1 MEETKNTQEPKIMGY
16 HGRILAGDYSRDL
29 KSHIEAYIWY
39 CKGFDNLGSPAM
51 PYIAAWQAT
60 DNTIW
65 YEFVSRRLIELL
77 GCNYSNAPERF
88 KTSVIERHR
97 YTREVNNYGF
107 FQEVLKS
114 SEVDGKKFELRE
126 EAINQGTL
134 EAVYKVKTPAAGTC
148 WIKDQATLEAYNQDG
163 IFVSLGNL
171 TIVTKEMEAEEQLK
185 DMQKS
190 LKRSEQK
197 YRDLSIHD
205 DLTGLFNTR
214 YLYKSLTALIR
225 ESTAKAEPFSLVF
238 MDIDNFKQV
247 VDTNGHLNA
256 SKTLQEIAAT
266 IKSALVEPAYGVA
279 YGGDEFVVTLPGFD
293 KHQALQLAELIRS
306 RIKET
311 TYLRN
316 ANLNIR
322 VSASMG
328 IATFP
333 DDARTLTD
341 LLALA
346 DQAMFS
352 VKERGKDSIC
362 GISWEPNSARVND
375 TARRV
380 CYK

>member
-1 MEETKNTQEPKIMGY
+1 MKEPDPKSKLQVDGY
-16 HGRILAGDYSRDL
+16 HGQILGGSYSQGL
-29 KSHIEAYIWY
+29 KSRIEACIWY
-39 CKGFDNLGSPAM
+39 CRGFDMLGGPAM
-51 PYIAAWQAT
+51 PYIAAWHAA

-65 YEFVSRRLIELL
+65 YEFVSRRLVEMLD
-77 GCNYSNAPERF
+77 CDYSSAPERF
-88 KTSVIERHR
+88 RTSVVERHR
-97 YTREVNNYGF
+97 YTRQVNTYGF
-107 FQEVLKS
+107 FQEILKS

-126 EAINQGTL
+126 EVVNQGAL
-134 EAVYKVKTPAAGTC
+134 EAVYKVKTPKAGTC
-148 WIKDQATLEAYNQDG
+148 WIKDQATLEAYGQDG

-171 TIVTKEMEAEEQLK
+171 TIVTKEMEAEELLK
-185 DMQKS
+185 EMQQS
-190 LKRSEQK
+190 LKRSEKK
-197 YRDLSIHD
+197 YRELSILD

-225 ESTAKAEPFSLVF
+225 ESTAKEEPFSLVF

-256 SKTLQEIAAT
+256 SRTLREIAAT
-266 IKSALVEPAYGVA
+266 IRATLEEPAYGVA

-293 KHQALQLAELIRS
+293 KLKALELADEIRT

-311 TYLRN
+311 TYLKN

-322 VSASMG
+322 VSASLG
-328 IATFP
+328 VATFP

-362 GISWEPNSARVND
+362 GISSEQQDSDAVQPV
-375 TARRV
+375 RRI

>member
-1 MEETKNTQEPKIMGY
+1 
-16 HGRILAGDYSRDL
+16 
-29 KSHIEAYIWY
+29 
-39 CKGFDNLGSPAM
+39 M
-51 PYIAAWQAT
+51 PYIAAWRA
-60 DNTIW
+60 NNKTIW
-65 YEFVSRRLIELL
+65 YEFVSRRLIQLL
-77 GCNYSNAPERF
+77 GCDYSNAPERF
-88 KTSVIERHR
+88 KTSVVERHR
-97 YTREVNNYGF
+97 YTREVNTYGF
-107 FQEVLKS
+107 FQEILKS

-126 EAINQGTL
+126 EAVNQGSL
-134 EAVYKVKTPAAGTC
+134 EAVYKVKTPTAGSC
-148 WIKDQATLEAYNQDG
+148 WIKDQATLEAFEQDG

-185 DMQKS
+185 EMQKS

-214 YLYKSLTALIR
+214 YLYKSLAALIR
-225 ESTAKAEPFSLVF
+225 ESTATGEPFSLVF

-266 IKSALVEPAYGVA
+266 IEAALEEPAYGVA
-279 YGGDEFVVTLPGFD
+279 YGGDEFVLTLPGFD
-293 KHQALQLAELIRS
+293 KPQALKLAEYIRS
-306 RIKET
+306 SIKET
-311 TYLRN
+311 TYLQN

-322 VSASMG
+322 VTASMG
-328 IATFP
+328 VSTFP

-352 VKERGKDSIC
+352 VKETGKDSIC
-362 GISWEPNSARVND
+362 GISYEPSGARENSAIKQVSYKYRVSSG
-375 TARRV
+375 
-380 CYK
+380 

>member
-1 MEETKNTQEPKIMGY
+1 
-16 HGRILAGDYSRDL
+16 
-29 KSHIEAYIWY
+29 
-39 CKGFDNLGSPAM
+39 
-51 PYIAAWQAT
+51 
-60 DNTIW
+60 
-65 YEFVSRRLIELL
+65 
-77 GCNYSNAPERF
+77 
-88 KTSVIERHR
+88 
-97 YTREVNNYGF
+97 
-107 FQEVLKS
+107 
-114 SEVDGKKFELRE
+114 
-126 EAINQGTL
+126 
-134 EAVYKVKTPAAGTC
+134 
-148 WIKDQATLEAYNQDG
+148 
-163 IFVSLGNL
+163 
-171 TIVTKEMEAEEQLK
+171 
-185 DMQKS
+185 MQKS
-190 LKRSEQK
+190 LKISEQK

-214 YLYKSLTALIR
+214 YLYKSLAALIR
-225 ESTAKAEPFSLVF
+225 ECTTKAEPFSLVF

-266 IKSALVEPAYGVA
+266 IKAALAEPAYGVA
-279 YGGDEFVVTLPGFD
+279 YGGDEFVLTLPGFE
-293 KHQALQLAELIRS
+293 KSQALQLAELVRS

-362 GISWEPNSARVND
+362 GISWEQRSTRVSD
-375 TARRV
+375 VVKRI

>member
-1 MEETKNTQEPKIMGY
+1 MKETKTAHEPNIIGY
-16 HGRILAGDYSRDL
+16 HGRILMGDYSRDL
-29 KSHIEAYIWY
+29 KSRIEACIWY
-39 CKGFDNLGSPAM
+39 CKGFDKLGSTAM
-51 PYIAAWQAT
+51 PYIAAWQAA
-60 DNTIW
+60 DKTIW

-77 GCNYSNAPERF
+77 GCEYSNAPERF

-97 YTREVNNYGF
+97 YTREVNTYGF

-134 EAVYKVKTPAAGTC
+134 EAVYKVKTPVAGTC

-163 IFVSLGNL
+163 IFISLGNL

-185 DMQKS
+185 EMQKS
-190 LKRSEQK
+190 LKISEQK

-214 YLYKSLTALIR
+214 YLYKSLAALIR
-225 ESTAKAEPFSLVF
+225 ECTTKAEPFSLVF

-266 IKSALVEPAYGVA
+266 IKAALVEPAYGVA
-279 YGGDEFVVTLPGFD
+279 YGGDEFVLTLPGFE
-293 KHQALQLAELIRS
+293 KPQALQLAELVRS

-362 GISWEPNSARVND
+362 GISWEQRSTRVSD
-375 TARRV
+375 VVKRV

>member
-1 MEETKNTQEPKIMGY
+1 MKKTTITPKPQIIGY
-16 HGRILAGDYSRDL
+16 HGRILLGDYSRDL
-29 KSHIEAYIWY
+29 KSRIEACIWY
-39 CKGFDNLGSPAM
+39 CKGFDKLGSPVM
-51 PYIAAWQAT
+51 PYIAAWQASIK
-60 DNTIW
+60 TIW
-65 YEFVSRRLIELL
+65 YEFVSQRLVNLL
-77 GCNYSNAPERF
+77 GCDYSNAPERF

-97 YTREVNNYGF
+97 YTREVNTYGF
-107 FQEVLKS
+107 FQEILKS

-126 EAINQGTL
+126 EAVNQGAL
-134 EAVYKVKTPAAGTC
+134 EAVYKVRTPAAGTC
-148 WIKDQATLEAYNQDG
+148 WIKDQATLEAYKQDG

-171 TIVTKEMEAEEQLK
+171 TVVTKEMEAEEQLK
-185 DMQKS
+185 EMQKS

-214 YLYKSLTALIR
+214 YLYKSLAALIR
-225 ESTAKAEPFSLVF
+225 ESTSKEEPFSLVF

-266 IKSALVEPAYGVA
+266 IEVALEEPAYGVA
-279 YGGDEFVVTLPGFD
+279 YGGDEFVLTLPSFD
-293 KHQALQLAELIRS
+293 KSQALQLAEYIRS

-311 TYLRN
+311 IYLQN

-322 VSASMG
+322 VTASLG
-328 IATFP
+328 VSTFP

-346 DQAMFS
+346 DQAMFR

-362 GISWEPNSARVND
+362 AISYDPSGARVSN
-375 TARRV
+375 AIKQV
-380 CYK
+380 SYK

>member
-1 MEETKNTQEPKIMGY
+1 MAKSYNNAHQHLLGY
-16 HGRILAGDYSRDL
+16 HGRILQGNYSQEL
-29 KSHIEAYIWY
+29 KSRIEASIWY
-39 CKGFDNLGSPAM
+39 CKGFDKLCVPAM

-65 YEFVSRRLIELL
+65 YEFVSRRLVELL
-77 GCNYSNAPERF
+77 GCNYSTAPDRF
-88 KTSVIERHR
+88 RLSVVERHR
-97 YTREVNNYGF
+97 YTREVNTYGF

-114 SEVDGKKFELRE
+114 GEVDGKKFELRE
-126 EAINQGTL
+126 EAVNQGNL
-134 EAVYKVKTPAAGTC
+134 EAVYKVKTPVAGAC
-148 WIKDQATLEAYNQDG
+148 WIKDQATLEEYKQDG
-163 IFVSLGNL
+163 IFVSSGNL
-171 TIVTKEMEAEEQLK
+171 TIVTKEMEAEEQLIET
-185 DMQKS
+185 QKS

-205 DLTGLFNTR
+205 DLTGLYNTR
-214 YLYKSLTALIR
+214 YLYKSLATLIR
-225 ESTAKAEPFSLVF
+225 ESTAKEEPFSLVF
-238 MDIDNFKQV
+238 MDIDNFKLV

-256 SKTLQEIAAT
+256 SKTLQEIAGT
-266 IKSALVEPAYGVA
+266 IEDALSEPAYGVA

-293 KHQALQLAELIRS
+293 KTQALNIAEIIRAS
-306 RIKET
+306 IKGT
-311 TYLRN
+311 TYLKS

-322 VSASMG
+322 VSASLG

-362 GISWEPNSARVND
+362 GITDEPGRAQMGHVVGRI
-375 TARRV
+375 
-380 CYK
+380 Y